1 MVVPSFSFHAAHPR
15 CVLARRAGKLPPL
28 RAPGRACGP
37 MGRLPLVIA
46 SVATQSMEL
55 SVTKAELRD
64 QMRAARREHVNAQPD
79 AVRALLFNHPP
90 RSILRSIPLSA
101 VIGLYHAT
109 SFEAPAAGY
118 ARFFQENGHTL
129 ALPHF
134 ASPEAP
140 MRFAMHTDAFAERD
154 LESGPFGLSQPGA
167 AAARFSGAC
176 VARRGSAG
184 ASPRTLR
191 RNPVAPLSGSPSP
204 MSLCQHSGRGVCR
217 GAPRQRRQTPGDFTD
232 HFCH

>member
-1 MVVPSFSFHAAHPR
+1 
-15 CVLARRAGKLPPL
+15 
-28 RAPGRACGP
+28 

-46 SVATQSMEL
+46 SVAKYFMEL

-64 QMRAARREHVNAQPD
+64 QLRAARREHVSAQPD
-79 AVRALLFNHPP
+79 VVRALLFNHPP
-90 RSILRSIPLSA
+90 RPILRAIPRDG

-140 MRFAMHTDAFAERD
+140 MRFAVHTDAFAESD
-154 LESGPFGLSQPGA
+154 LESGPFGLSQPSA
-167 AAARFSGAC
+167 AAASTTPDFLFVPLIAFNTRCQRLGQGGGHYDRWLAEHPG
-176 VARRGSAG
+176 VKTIGLAWDVQLIEPADALPTEPHDMPLDAVVTPTRMYG
-184 ASPRTLR
+184 TL
-191 RNPVAPLSGSPSP
+191 
-204 MSLCQHSGRGVCR
+204 
-217 GAPRQRRQTPGDFTD
+217 
-232 HFCH
+232 